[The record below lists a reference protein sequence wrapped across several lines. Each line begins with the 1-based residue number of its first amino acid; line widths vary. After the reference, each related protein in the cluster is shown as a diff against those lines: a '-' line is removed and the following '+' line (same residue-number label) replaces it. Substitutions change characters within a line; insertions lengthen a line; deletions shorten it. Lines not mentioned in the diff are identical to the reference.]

1 MVSSIINGL
10 RRAGFVLL
18 LGGLVGLMLQAS
30 SSGHLSIQTW
40 SPVDI
45 GNSVL
50 AGILYVAVTD
60 GIVQLTRLLGELF
73 FPLRSDRDVLYRALL
88 PAGSTLLV
96 FVGLTAVF
104 KSAFGAAFSLPWPVL
119 LRLGVLAALA
129 VGSVSGLLALR
140 AYYRQDRRDHAEGW
154 EARMRRLRTR
164 VLPSILFESLATTH
178 QLLDEDPSEAKPILD
193 RLHDLLQYRQQ
204 AAAADTVPLAEE
216 IDAALSYVELAQ
228 VQHDDDLEIGFDVPD
243 PLLSVPVPRL
253 CLLPLL
259 ENAIEHGANA
269 LDEPCTITVTGRYD
283 GNELCL
289 AVLDT
294 GPGFDTTDPDTILR
308 RGSGIADLYARLR
321 EHYGSATDLS
331 LLPQG
336 VLWCAP
342 LATDTDVQETDEDMS
357 SMPSPPPQ

>member
-30 SSGHLSIQTW
+30 GSGHLSMHAW

-45 GNSVL
+45 GNNVL

-96 FVGLTAVF
+96 FVGLTAVL
-104 KSAFGAAFSLPWPVL
+104 KTVIGPAFSLSWSL
-119 LRLGVLAALA
+119 LIRLGVLTALA

-140 AYYRQDRRDHAEGW
+140 AYYQQGRRDQAEGW
-154 EARMRRLRTR
+154 EARMRSLRTR
-164 VLPSILFESLATTH
+164 TMPSLLFKSLDTV
-178 QLLDEDPSEAKPILD
+178 QGLLDNNPAEAKPILD
-193 RLHDLLQYRQQ
+193 RLQALLQYRQE
-204 AAAADTVPLAEE
+204 AGSADTVPLADE
-216 IDAALSYVELAQ
+216 IDAALSYIELAQ
-228 VQHDDDLEIGFDVPD
+228 LQHGDDVEIGFDVPD

-269 LDEPCTITVTGRYD
+269 LDESCTITITGRYD
-283 GNELCL
+283 GDELCL

-321 EHYGSATDLS
+321 DHFGTATDLS

-342 LATDTDVQETDEDMS
+342 IAPDTDIEETDDMS
-357 SMPSPPPQ
+357 SLPSAPPQ